1 LKPGAHSVVA
11 EKAHDLMQVLS
22 CRVPQTYIGFG
33 VVIVKLLEMYEG
45 LVAESFESLRF
56 ADVVSEKRGRSR
68 Y

>member
-1 LKPGAHSVVA
+1 MKPGAHSVVT
-11 EKAHDLMQVLS
+11 EKTHDLTQVLS
-22 CRVPQTYIGFG
+22 CRMPQTYIGFG

-56 ADVVSEKRGRSR
+56 ADVVCEKRGSSK

>member
-1 LKPGAHSVVA
+1 
-11 EKAHDLMQVLS
+11 M
-22 CRVPQTYIGFG
+22 PQTNIGFG